1 MKISNMLFEKERREE
16 SNCYIQ
22 RALDA
27 VARSTH
33 IEERYQIPES
43 VAIALSNQ
51 GKLDQALNLSVDIVI
66 EEGHIMTNAFV

>member
-1 MKISNMLFEKERREE
+1 MKIFDDIEHQAQLYMRISYMLFEKERREE

-43 VAIALSNQ
+43 VA
-51 GKLDQALNLSVDIVI
+51 
-66 EEGHIMTNAFV
+66 TAF